1 MRKLL
6 LSLVSFIALCA
17 LIGCGT
23 SNNTISIP
31 PNPSGGNAAGFS
43 NTSLASGTSY
53 VFSVSGL
60 NTTGSFAVVGT
71 FVTDGNGNIT
81 AGIRDTVNDAGG
93 QNLGEAIDTVNSSY
107 FVNRDGR
114 GQLVLTGPSGRVIYR
129 FVLHAP
135 TAQQPSLVGEL
146 FQDGTTSDRVI
157 VDAVGIIEQVSPI
170 PVATPTGSYV
180 VRLDGEDPNL
190 NPYGAI
196 GGITFNANNL
206 TGSIDE
212 NDNGGYAQETQPLA
226 ANGTIA
232 LSSSRG
238 TATLTT
244 PSGINPAT
252 HNFVV
257 YYISPTHLEL
267 VSTDRNFF
275 LYGSATQQA
284 SFAASN
290 AAFASNQVFA
300 LSGVDNSGPQNSPAP
315 RVELGR
321 LTLNGDG
328 SLSNAIEDYSNFTFT
343 GIYLGGSLTQNSS
356 YTVGANGRWTA
367 NLVNATYAS
376 STALVGWQVSFD
388 AAPQDQK
395 SFILTTNSNI
405 LETGVAL
412 GQTLGLTD
420 ANVSGNYAESL
431 SGVNVSGQGPDFAE
445 FVGNLDANGAGTF
458 NNSSSY
464 DVQTDFSGLFT
475 DNLSA
480 GTYTIDPTQGRSTTA
495 NLQNIPVAL
504 YSVDADTLFFVSAQ
518 QGDIY
523 QGAIINQQ

>member
-6 LSLVSFIALCA
+6 LSLVSFVALCA

-81 AGIRDTVNDAGG
+81 AGTRDTVNDAGG

-107 FVNRDGR
+107 FVNGDGR
-114 GQLVLTGPSGRVIYR
+114 GQLVLTGPSGQVVYR

-157 VDAVGIIEQVSPI
+157 VDAVGIIEQVDP
-170 PVATPTGSYV
+170 PAPAPPTGTTYI
-180 VRLDGEDPNL
+180 VRLDGEDSTG

-196 GGITFNANNL
+196 GGITITTSSPSGSTL
-206 TGSIDE
+206 TGLIDE
-212 NDNGGYAQETQPLA
+212 NDNGTFSLELS
-226 ANGTIA
+226 ANATLPA
-232 LSSSRG
+232 LTSRG
-238 TATLTT
+238 TATLNT
-244 PSGINPAT
+244 PTGM
-252 HNFVV
+252 HNFIV
-257 YYISPTHLEL
+257 YPVSSAHLEL
-267 VSTDRNFF
+267 VSTDGNF
-275 LYGSATQQA
+275 LYGSATQQT

-300 LSGVDNSGPQNSPAP
+300 LSGVDDSGPQNSPAS

-328 SLSNAIEDYSNFTFT
+328 SLSNAIEDYSNFANIF
-343 GIYLGGSLTQNSS
+343 LGGSLTQNSS

-388 AAPQDQK
+388 ATPQDQK

-412 GQTLGLTD
+412 GQTPGITD

-431 SGVNVSGQGPDFAE
+431 SGFNVNGQE
-445 FVGNLDANGAGTF
+445 FVELTGNLNADGAGNFPSGT
-458 NNSSSY
+458 Y
-464 DVQTDFSGLFT
+464 DDQTDNTGLSLDT
-475 DNLSA
+475 LIA
-480 GTYTIDPTQGRSTTA
+480 GANTYNTGAATFGRSTAA
-495 NLQNIPVAL
+495 NLQNIPVAM
-504 YSVDADTLFFVSAQ
+504 YTVDVDTILFVSAQ